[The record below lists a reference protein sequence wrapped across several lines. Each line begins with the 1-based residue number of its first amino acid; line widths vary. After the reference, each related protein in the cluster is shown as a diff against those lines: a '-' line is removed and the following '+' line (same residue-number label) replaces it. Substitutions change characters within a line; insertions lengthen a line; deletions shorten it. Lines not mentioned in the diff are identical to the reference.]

1 LSTLLRAKE
10 SDLKSAV
17 VLFNR
22 DLRVHDHPALASA
35 IRAADTVVP
44 LFVFDGHILGGD
56 FARPNR
62 TKFLVDCVLALRA
75 ELEGRG
81 GTIFVRRGDPV
92 RETMELAATTGAD
105 AIYVTEDYSSYG
117 LQRQDRLRRACD
129 AAGLSFV
136 TLPGLA
142 VIEPG
147 ELEPSGGDHFRVFTR
162 YWRRWEVAAKR
173 SLAATPR
180 KIRIPSGLR
189 KGRIPAAGEL
199 VAGESSPDL
208 PEGGEAVGRRH
219 LSRWLSNGVAE
230 YGDRHD
236 DLAGD
241 ATSRLSPYLHFGC
254 LSPLE
259 MVARASGRPGADA
272 FIRQLCWRDFHL
284 QVLAARHDLS
294 TTDYRPR
301 NDRWRNAPDDL
312 DAWKRGLT
320 GIPIV
325 DAGMRQLAREGYMHN
340 RARLITASFLTKD
353 LYIDWRLGARHFWD
367 LLVDG
372 DIANNSGNWQW
383 VAGTGND
390 TRPNRIF
397 NPIRQAHR
405 FDPHGDYVRRYVTE
419 LAGVKGSAVHEPWK
433 LAPDVRKAI
442 DYPEPL
448 VDHAEAVQSFRRR
461 RG

>member
-1 LSTLLRAKE
+1 
-10 SDLKSAV
+10 LKSAV

-35 IRAADTVVP
+35 IRASDAVVP
-44 LFVFDGHILGGD
+44 LFVFDDHIMGGD

-62 TKFLVDCVLALRA
+62 TKFLVDCVHVLRA
-75 ELEGRG
+75 ELEDQG
-81 GTIFVRRGDPV
+81 GTLFVRRGDPL
-92 RETMELAATTGAD
+92 RETLELAASTGAD
-105 AIYVTEDYSSYG
+105 ALYVTEDYSSYG
-117 LQRQDRLRRACD
+117 RQRHNRLRCAC
-129 AAGLSFV
+129 AAAALSLV

-147 ELEPSGGDHFRVFTR
+147 ELEPSGGDHFRVFTP

-180 KIRIPSGLR
+180 RIRTPRGPR
-189 KGRIPAAGEL
+189 KGRIPAAREL
-199 VAGESSPDL
+199 VAGECSPDL
-208 PEGGEAVGRRH
+208 PEGGEAVGRRR
-219 LSRWLSNGVAE
+219 LSRWLSQGLAE

-259 MVARASGRPGADA
+259 MVARASGRPGAEA
-272 FIRQLCWRDFHL
+272 FIRQLCWRDFHQ
-284 QVLAARHDLS
+284 QVLAARPDLS

-325 DAGMRQLAREGYMHN
+325 DAGIRQLAREGYMHN

-372 DIANNSGNWQW
+372 DIANNAGNWQW

-405 FDPHGDYVRRYVTE
+405 FDPNGDYVRRYVPE

-448 VDHAEAVQSFRRR
+448 VDHAEAVQSFRSR

>member
-1 LSTLLRAKE
+1 
-10 SDLKSAV
+10 LKSAV

-22 DLRVHDHPALASA
+22 DLRVHDHPALMAA
-35 IRAADTVVP
+35 IRAANIVVP
-44 LFVFDGHILGGD
+44 LFVFDDHILSGD

-62 TKFLVDCVLALRA
+62 IKFLVDCVHGLRA
-75 ELEGRG
+75 ELESRG
-81 GTIFVRRGDPV
+81 GTLFVRRGDLV
-92 RETMELAATTGAD
+92 QEAMAMAASTGAG
-105 AIYVTEDYSSYG
+105 ALYVTEDYSSYG
-117 LQRQDRLRRACD
+117 RRRQDRLRRACG
-129 AAGLSFV
+129 AAGLNFA
-136 TLPGLA
+136 THPGLA
-142 VIEPG
+142 VVEPG
-147 ELEPSGGDHFRVFTR
+147 ELEPSGGDHFRVFTP
-162 YWRRWEVAAKR
+162 YWRRWEAAAKR
-173 SLAATPR
+173 SLAPTPR
-180 KIRIPSGLR
+180 KIRTPRGPG
-189 KGRIPAAGEL
+189 KGRIPAVREL
-199 VAGESSPDL
+199 VAGECSPDL
-208 PEGGEAVGRRH
+208 PEGGEAVGRRR
-219 LSRWLSNGVAE
+219 LSRWLSHGLAE

-241 ATSRLSPYLHFGC
+241 ATSRLSRHLHFGC

-259 MVARASGRPGADA
+259 IVARSSGRPGADA
-272 FIRQLCWRDFHL
+272 FVRQLCWRDFHL
-284 QVLAARHDLS
+284 QVLAARPALS

-301 NDRWRNAPDDL
+301 NDSWRNAPDDL

-353 LYIDWRLGARHFWD
+353 LYIDWRLGAQHFWD

-390 TRPNRIF
+390 TRPTRMF

-405 FDPHGDYVRRYVTE
+405 FDPHGDYVRRYVPE
-419 LAGVKGSAVHEPWK
+419 LVGIQAAAVHEPWK
-433 LAPDVRKAI
+433 LAADVRNAI

-448 VDHAEAVQSFRRR
+448 VDHAEAVQMFRRR

>member
-1 LSTLLRAKE
+1 
-10 SDLKSAV
+10 LKSAV

-44 LFVFDGHILGGD
+44 LFVFDDNILDGD

-62 TKFLVDCVLALRA
+62 IKFLVDCMHSLRD
-75 ELEGRG
+75 ELEARG
-81 GTIFVRRGDPV
+81 GTLFVRRGDIV
-92 RETMELAATTGAD
+92 RETMELAASTGAG
-105 AIYVTEDYSSYG
+105 ALHVTEDYSSYG
-117 LQRQDRLRRACD
+117 RRRQHLLRRACH
-129 AAGLSFV
+129 AAGLHFV
-136 TLPGLA
+136 THPGLA
-142 VIEPG
+142 VVEPG
-147 ELEPSGGDHFRVFTR
+147 ELQPSGGDHFRVFTP
-162 YWRRWEVAAKR
+162 YWRRWEVVAKR
-173 SLAATPR
+173 SLASTPR
-180 KIRIPSGLR
+180 KIRTPSGPH

-199 VAGESSPDL
+199 TVGECSPDL
-208 PEGGEAVGRRH
+208 PEGGEPAGRRR
-219 LSRWLSNGVAE
+219 LSRWLSHGLAE

-259 MVARASGRPGADA
+259 IVARASGRPGADA

-284 QVLAARHDLS
+284 QVLAARPDLS

-325 DAGMRQLAREGYMHN
+325 DAGMHQLLREGYMHN

-353 LYIDWRLGARHFWD
+353 LYIDWRLGAQHFWD

-397 NPIRQAHR
+397 NPIRQARR
-405 FDPHGDYVRRYVTE
+405 FDPNGDYVRRYVTE
-419 LAGVKGSAVHEPWK
+419 LAGVHGAAVHEPWK
-433 LAPDVRKAI
+433 LAPDVRRAI
-442 DYPEPL
+442 AYPEPL
-448 VDHAEAVQSFRRR
+448 VDHAEAVHSFRRR

>member
-1 LSTLLRAKE
+1 
-10 SDLKSAV
+10 LKSAV

-35 IRAADTVVP
+35 ARAADNVVP
-44 LFVFDGHILGGD
+44 LFVFDDHILGGD

-62 TKFLVDCVLALRA
+62 IKFLIDCVHALRA
-75 ELEGRG
+75 ELESRG
-81 GTIFVRRGDPV
+81 GTLFVRRGDVVP
-92 RETMELAATTGAD
+92 ETMAMAASTGAG
-105 AIYVTEDYSSYG
+105 ALYVTEDYSSYG
-117 LQRQDRLRRACD
+117 RQRQDRLGRACD
-129 AAGLSFV
+129 AAGLSFAAF
-136 TLPGLA
+136 PGVA

-147 ELEPSGGDHFRVFTR
+147 VLEPSGGDHFRVFR
-162 YWRRWEVAAKR
+162 PYWHRWEVVAKR
-173 SLAATPR
+173 SLTVTPR
-180 KIRIPSGLR
+180 KIQTPRGPH
-189 KGRIPAAGEL
+189 KGRIPAAREL
-199 VAGESSPDL
+199 VAGECSPEL
-208 PEGGEAVGRRH
+208 PEGGEPVGRRR
-219 LSRWLSNGVAE
+219 LSKWLSHGLAE

-236 DLAGD
+236 DLAGE

-259 MVARASGRPGADA
+259 IVARSSGRPGADA

-284 QVLAARHDLS
+284 QVLAARPDLS

-301 NDRWRNAPDDL
+301 NDRWRNAPDGL
-312 DAWKRGLT
+312 DAWKSGLT

-325 DAGMRQLAREGYMHN
+325 DAGMRQLAREGFMHN
-340 RARLITASFLTKD
+340 RARLITASFLSKD
-353 LYIDWRLGARHFWD
+353 LYIDWRLGAQHFWD

-405 FDPHGDYVRRYVTE
+405 FDPSGDYVRRYVTE
-419 LAGVKGSAVHEPWK
+419 LAGVQGSAVHEPWK

-448 VDHAEAVQSFRRR
+448 IDHAEAVRSFRRR